1 VEHLWDQFNTLK
13 SKMSGEKRAASFGSS
28 QLVKRARPDGN
39 GNEVATINGAGGGA
53 LIHGVSLCRRRGLS
67 HLMAKA
73 IFERCMH

>member
-1 VEHLWDQFNTLK
+1 
-13 SKMSGEKRAASFGSS
+13 MSGEKRAASFGSS

-53 LIHGVSLCRRRGLS
+53 LIHGVSLRRGRGFS

-73 IFERCMH
+73 ILEECLR